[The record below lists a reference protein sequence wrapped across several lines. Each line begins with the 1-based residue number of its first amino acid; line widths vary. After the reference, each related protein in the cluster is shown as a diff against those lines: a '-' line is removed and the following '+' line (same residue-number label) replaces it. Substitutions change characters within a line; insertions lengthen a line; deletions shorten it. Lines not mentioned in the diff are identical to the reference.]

1 MKKIISIVAAV
12 MLIAALSVNVFAA
25 ETGTLNVTVTEADN
39 WWHEVKFSEMFDFAT
54 AEGYDTLTVTVEGV
68 NLIPAYNSPD
78 GWVQAEEPVNG
89 TATIDLA
96 NCILDENGKVALS
109 VAAGEY
115 VLTWTLSKAGEE
127 VEAPAAE
134 PEADAAP
141 EAESTESS
149 ETESTA
155 PAAEADEAAS
165 PETGLTLAV
174 LPAVAAIAA
183 VIVSKK
189 R

>member
-1 MKKIISIVAAV
+1 MKKVISIIAAI

-39 WWHEVKFSEMFDFAT
+39 WWHEVKFSEMFDFAA
-54 AEGYDTLTVTVEGV
+54 AEGYDTLTITVEGV
-68 NLIPAYNSPD
+68 NLIPGYNSPD
-78 GWVQAEEPVNG
+78 GWVQPEEPANG

-96 NCILDENGKVALS
+96 NCILDENGKIALS
-109 VAAGEY
+109 AAAGDY

-127 VEAPAAE
+127 IAAPAE

-141 EAESTESS
+141 KAESS
-149 ETESTA
+149 ENSA
-155 PAAEADEAAS
+155 PAADTNEESS
-165 PETGLTLAV
+165 PETGITLAA

-183 VIVSKK
+183 VLVSKK

>member
-68 NLIPAYNSPD
+68 NLIPGYNSPN
-78 GWVQAEEPVNG
+78 GWVQPEEPANG

-96 NCILDENGKVALS
+96 NCILDENGKIALS
-109 VAAGEY
+109 AAAGDY

-127 VEAPAAE
+127 VEAPAE

-141 EAESTESS
+141 ESESS
-149 ETESTA
+149 ESTA
-155 PAAEADEAAS
+155 PVAEADETAS
-165 PETGLTLAV
+165 PETGLSLAV
-174 LPAVAAIAA
+174 LPTVAAIAA
-183 VIVSKK
+183 VLVSKK